1 MERKIT
7 HLFILVI
14 LFLVSCTSSVEHTL
28 ELHGVPLTFSAPANT
43 EINFYDR
50 IVLKEVHINHRDFR
64 MQLLIL
70 DAATQPDSVFFDR
83 QRDQISNHARFSQ
96 FHKESD
102 RGFIYSFK
110 KQKKGS
116 KATHGIRYV
125 LRNDSYIAVFKE
137 FENQRVDLSTARQ
150 MYKIASSASWLE

>member
-1 MERKIT
+1 MGL
-7 HLFILVI
+7 LF
-14 LFLVSCTSSVEHTL
+14 FASCRSKVEYTL
-28 ELHGVPLTFSAPANT
+28 ESHGLPLAFSAPVNT

-50 IVLKEVHINHRDFR
+50 IVLKEVHINHREFR

-83 QRDQISNHARFSQ
+83 QRDQISNHVRFSR

-110 KQKKGS
+110 KQEKGGRS
-116 KATHGIRYV
+116 THGIRYI

-137 FENQRVDLSTARQ
+137 FENQRVDLSNAWQ
-150 MYKIASSASWLE
+150 MYEIASSARWID

>member
-1 MERKIT
+1 MGI
-7 HLFILVI
+7 I
-14 LFLVSCTSSVEHTL
+14 LFVSCTSNVQHTL
-28 ELHGVPLTFSAPANT
+28 EPYGVPLAFNAPAHT

-50 IVLKEVHINHRDFR
+50 IILKEVHINHRDFR

-83 QRDQISNHARFSQ
+83 QRDQITNHISFAR

-110 KQKKGS
+110 KQKEGARS
-116 KATHGIRYV
+116 THGIRYV
-125 LRNDSYIAVFKE
+125 LRNESYIAVFKE
-137 FENQRVDLSTARQ
+137 FGKQRGELSTARR
-150 MYKIASSASWLE
+150 MYEIASSATWIE